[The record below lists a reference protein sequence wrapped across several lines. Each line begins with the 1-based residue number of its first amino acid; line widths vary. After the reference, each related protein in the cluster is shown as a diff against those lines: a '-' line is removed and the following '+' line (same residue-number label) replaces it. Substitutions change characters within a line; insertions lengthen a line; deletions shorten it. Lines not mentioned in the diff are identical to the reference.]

1 MMSSQDIG
9 DTIICKWKHGKVA
22 AFSVGGDDSLRSQLY
37 FAIPEMDKRG
47 LRGTW
52 WVNPGRG
59 GSINYKNQDDS
70 WAQCWI
76 ACNKDWQSAAAKG
89 HDFANHSLHHLGA
102 KSYQE
107 AEYEISE
114 TAKIIWKTNPRQRL
128 QLFLKGGG
136 TTWEI
141 TDEEL
146 SQLLLKYDCV
156 YGRGGGQEDPTW
168 ENNPSAD
175 TLKGY
180 VDSAIKEGSWHLVA
194 FHGIGSN
201 CEWGGPVDGGAFI
214 ALLGYLVEKS
224 GLVWTGTHTEVHKYD
239 QERSTATARVHEKSS
254 DHITLTLKSLKDP
267 RLYDYPLTLRTKVP
281 EALSRVFIK
290 QKETSTEHPVLS
302 GVVQYEAIPGMGD
315 VRISFAK

>member
-1 MMSSQDIG
+1 MMPLDALD
-9 DTIICKWKHGKVA
+9 DTIVCKWKDGKVA

-59 GSINYKNQDDS
+59 GSVNYKNQDDS

-76 ACNKDWQSAAAKG
+76 ACHKEWQVAAERG
-89 HDFANHSLHHLGA
+89 HDFANHSMHHLGA

-107 AEYEISE
+107 AEYEIGE
-114 TAKIIWKTNPRQRL
+114 TARIIWQTNPRQRL

-136 TTWEI
+136 TTWNI
-141 TDEEL
+141 TDDEMAK
-146 SQLLLKYDCV
+146 LLLKYDCV
-156 YGRGGGQEDPTW
+156 YGRGGGKEDPTW
-168 ENNPSAD
+168 QNNPSTD

-180 VDSAIKEGSWHLVA
+180 VDSAIQEGSWHLVA
-194 FHGIGSN
+194 FHGIGPD

-214 ALLGYLVEKS
+214 ALLDYLVEKS
-224 GLVWTGTHTEVHKYD
+224 DLVWTGTHIEVHKYD
-239 QERSTATARVHEKSS
+239 QERSSASVSIQDRSS
-254 DHITLTLKSLKDP
+254 DHITLTLSSLKDP

-281 EALSRVFIK
+281 EGWSRVFIK
-290 QKETSTEHPVLS
+290 QKEASTEHPVLS
-302 GVVQYEAIPGMGD
+302 GVVQYDIVPGKGE
-315 VRISFAK
+315 VRIGI